1 MDRRC
6 YVSVSGTRSHPPL
19 HKRRRAGR
27 DPRRRQ
33 RRRRS
38 HAPASPLRLTEARS
52 SRLEAGSPIAH
63 RWMSSE
69 EARISGFGGDAV
81 IPCHTDS
88 SEKPTLLNGWTPNA
102 PSMDSVME
110 KLLRWAGGCSTLPPS
125 LCPVDV
131 WTSDVQHHGQLLVAS
146 GSASS
151 TQRCRRLMSP
161 SWSLWSFQP
170 SVEGPLLVLQSSM
183 SQALWN
189 LCSVK
194 CMRTCKPWSTAF
206 QPDSPVLD
214 TEVAQSFSFLALE
227 PFPSISSRSLS
238 LSHQLLALHG

>member
-131 WTSDVQHHGQLLVAS
+131 WTSDVQHHGQLLVE
-146 GSASS
+146 
-151 TQRCRRLMSP
+151 SP
-161 SWSLWSFQP
+161 
-170 SVEGPLLVLQSSM
+170 
-183 SQALWN
+183 
-189 LCSVK
+189 C
-194 CMRTCKPWSTAF
+194 
-206 QPDSPVLD
+206 PVLAGVSQGVFHTKTGCMSGNVKYQWGPGRGLWVSQLH
-214 TEVAQSFSFLALE
+214 TEVSAPDVSLVVTLV
-227 PFPSISSRSLS
+227 ISTIC
-238 LSHQLLALHG
+238 